1 MAYKVPVNALFIP
14 NIPNYK
20 DGKAVV
26 LQSGASL
33 LYRGF
38 VGFQELRVIHVG
50 NIAGVIAIYFQI
62 RVWRARK
69 YHIEVAGNA
78 VLL

>member
-1 MAYKVPVNALFIP
+1 MAYEIAVNALFIS
-14 NIPNYK
+14 NIPNYE

-38 VGFQELRVIHVG
+38 VGFQELRVIHIG

-62 RVWRARK
+62 CVRRARK
-69 YHIEVAGNA
+69 YHIEIAGNA